1 MLEGGGLKGSARQG
15 KETVVFQEIAAVL
28 GLRATTGIA
37 TSALPCAPVL
47 PVPER
52 RQLARHVLRG
62 LRPRR
67 GR

>member
-1 MLEGGGLKGSARQG
+1 MAPHDAGVRPEAGRRLRP
-15 KETVVFQEIAAVL
+15 AVL

-47 PVPER
+47 SVPER